1 MSWTHVISTWRPWFL
16 RTLRVFMSTGG
27 LRVSVTD
34 MSTHRHVTDGFRLVQ
49 KPLGETFSSVP
60 AVRAPLVQLAQWGA
74 VAGEQVNGTG
84 AHRWF
89 VGTLT
94 PEKSVQ
100 WVPSVPSVESWTS
113 WRWFEDDLKMWSKA
127 WQTFYSFCHSEPE
140 KGPNFFDLGS
150 IGIIGIL
157 KKYLQIQPLGIGI
170 IKSPRFTMLSPWNF
184 HTFLV
189 FLVFFF
195 RSSGAVIGL
204 SWAPTESLRP
214 S

>member
-34 MSTHRHVTDGFRLVQ
+34 MSTRRHVTDGFRLVQ

-94 PEKSVQ
+94 LKSQ
-100 WVPSVPSVESWTS
+100 FSEFRQLKVEHL
-113 WRWFEDDLKMWSKA
+113 EDDLKMWSKA